1 MQTTT
6 MTIQELI
13 EEGIQN
19 SYSYQEYKEKVSE
32 LLSKGKST
40 GNEQSEALTNYSM
53 LNDRRMRRLDKTLK
67 INGTIADAFTNTKT
81 NITWLV
87 LTEGWCGD
95 AAQSLPVI
103 NKLSEMNE
111 GIDLRIISRDEHDEL
126 MNNFLT
132 NGGKSIPKLIAY
144 NKETQKVVNTWGPR
158 PSFAT
163 KMVNDY
169 KKVNGSLDAQ
179 FKQDLQVW
187 YNKDKGNN
195 VAEDLVKLL

>member
-1 MQTTT
+1 METTT
-6 MTIQELI
+6 MTIHELI
-13 EEGIQN
+13 EEGINN
-19 SYSYQEYKEKVSE
+19 SYSYEEYKNTVSK
-32 LLSKGKST
+32 LLSEGKST
-40 GNEQSEALTNYSM
+40 GQEQSEALTNYSM
-53 LNDRRMRRLDKTLK
+53 LNDRRMKRLDKTLK
-67 INGTIADAFTNTKT
+67 INGSVAEAFSTVNT

-144 NKETQKVVNTWGPR
+144 NKETQEVVNTWGPR
-158 PSFAT
+158 PSIAT

-169 KKVNGSLDAQ
+169 KEANGSLDAQ

-195 VAEDLVKLL
+195 IAEDLVELL